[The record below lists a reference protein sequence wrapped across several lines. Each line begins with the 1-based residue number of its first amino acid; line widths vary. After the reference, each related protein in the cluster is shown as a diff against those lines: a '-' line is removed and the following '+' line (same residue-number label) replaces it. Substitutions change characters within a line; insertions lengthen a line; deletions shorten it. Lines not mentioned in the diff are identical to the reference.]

1 MTDLITLAT
10 PEELAEAAAIFAEQ
24 GQDEA
29 AVIKLP
35 FLKIQYDPD
44 LMMKVPHARMGMYY
58 VHGPSPAY
66 AENIKMRVLL
76 QHTQWRQQSTEDF
89 KMINKSI
96 LMDKRGQ
103 DPIDMLGG
111 VRCGRPEASIW
122 KGFSDAEKKPYKDVV
137 CTRVMRGIVS
147 YDGVDQNGEKKRIE
161 NEPVQF
167 HMKGMNFMGLSKVI
181 DNLKG
186 SGRQLRAVWLD
197 MNTDKEGKTF
207 ITNFDID
214 YDTPA
219 LLTSDVVATLKV
231 FNDQARQENDSVK
244 KKHYAALGTVDHAP
258 SDSFNGY
265 SSALEHSA

>member
-1 MTDLITLAT
+1 MTDLTTLAT

-24 GQDEA
+24 GQDEI

-35 FLKIQYDPD
+35 FLKVQHDPK
-44 LMMKVPHARMGMYY
+44 LMMKSSAARMGTYY
-58 VHGPSPAY
+58 IHGPSPAY

-111 VRCGRPEASIW
+111 LRCGRPEASIW
-122 KGFSDAEKKPYKDVV
+122 KGFSDVEKKPYKDIV

-147 YDGVDQNGEKKRIE
+147 YDGIDMNGEKKRIE

-167 HMKGMNFMGLSKVI
+167 HMKGMNFMALGKVI
-181 DNLKG
+181 ENLKG
-186 SGRQLRAVWLD
+186 SGRQLRDVWLD
-197 MNTDKEGKTF
+197 MHTVEAGITF
-207 ITNFDID
+207 TTNFDID

-231 FNDQARQENDSVK
+231 FNDQARQENDSIK

-265 SSALEHSA
+265 SSALEHSS

>member
-1 MTDLITLAT
+1 MTDLTTLAT

-24 GQDEA
+24 GQDET

-44 LMMKVPHARMGMYY
+44 LMMEVPHLRMGMYY
-58 VHGPSPAY
+58 IHGPSPAY

-111 VRCGRPEASIW
+111 LRCGRPESKIW
-122 KGFSDAEKKPYKDVV
+122 TGFSDAERKQYKDVV

-147 YDGVDQNGEKKRIE
+147 YDGVDRNGDKKRVE

-167 HMKGMNFMGLSKVI
+167 HMKGMNFMGLGKVI
-181 DNLKG
+181 ENLKG
-186 SGRQLRAVWLD
+186 SGRQLRDVWLD
-197 MNTDKEGKTF
+197 MHTVEAGITF
-207 ITNFDID
+207 TTNFGID

-231 FNDQARQENDSVK
+231 FNDQARQENDSIK
-244 KKHYAALGTVDHAP
+244 KKHYAALGAVDHAP

-265 SSALEHSA
+265 SSALEHSS